1 METDG
6 GSRMETDGNRR
17 ISIEDSHDLRD
28 ALAITKG
35 WLEVAFRGWMDMSE
49 EDRFQCIAGAL
60 LGANQIGYRLDLI
73 DGQPIDLTDSPESK
87 MADEFFKLA
96 ERNES

>member
-1 METDG
+1 
-6 GSRMETDGNRR
+6 METDGNRR

>member
-1 METDG
+1 METNG
-6 GSRMETDGNRR
+6 GNRR

-60 LGANQIGYRLDLI
+60 LGANQIGYRLDVI
-73 DGQPIDLTDSPESK
+73 DGQPIDLTDSPEAK
-87 MADEFFKLA
+87 MADEFLKLS
-96 ERNES
+96 ERSEA

>member
-1 METDG
+1 METNG
-6 GSRMETDGNRR
+6 GNRR

-60 LGANQIGYRLDLI
+60 LGANQIGYRLDVI
-73 DGQPIDLTDSPESK
+73 DGQPIDLTDSPELK
-87 MADEFFKLA
+87 MADEFLKLA
-96 ERNES
+96 ERSEA

>member
-1 METDG
+1 METNG
-6 GSRMETDGNRR
+6 RKPR
-17 ISIEDSHDLRD
+17 ISTEDSHDLRD
-28 ALAITKG
+28 ALAVTKG

-49 EDRFQCIAGAL
+49 QERFQCVAGAL

-87 MADEFFKLA
+87 MADEFLKLA
-96 ERNES
+96 ERTES